1 MFIFAYGSNMLLQK
15 LKVNVPSARKV
26 ANACLREYRFAFN
39 KTSKKDGSAKGN
51 IIPTGNSEDTVW
63 GVLFDIQNRDKQ
75 ALDREEGLGYGYN
88 EIAVSIAT
96 IDNKI
101 VHALA
106 YIADDSAIQDILLH
120 FDWYRDMVVIGAA
133 HNELPES
140 YIDELKKFPF
150 KADNDEIRRHRKYSI
165 IQTED

>member
-39 KTSKKDGSAKGN
+39 KISRKDGSAKGN
-51 IIPTGNSEDTVW
+51 IMPTGKGEDAVW
-63 GVLFDIQNRDKQ
+63 GVLFDIEDRDKQ
-75 ALDREEGLGYGYN
+75 ALDKEEGLGKGYN
-88 EIAVSIAT
+88 EIVISIAT

-101 VHALA
+101 VNALA
-106 YIADDSAIQDILLH
+106 YIADKSAIQDSLLP

-133 HNELPES
+133 RNELPER
-140 YIDELKKFPF
+140 YIDELRKFPF
-150 KADNDEIRRHRKYSI
+150 RADNDEERRCRKYSM
-165 IQTED
+165 IQIED